1 MNWRAV
7 RAVVRRD
14 IRVAAGSKAVVVP
27 AVAVTLLLLVVVPAM
42 AGLLPVIAA
51 PSAYSDLEPFIAL
64 LPDDALRSLP
74 GSPGQRIAYLLVAFM
89 LSPVVLLV
97 PVLMASVLAADG
109 IAGERERGTLEGL
122 LLTPITD
129 REIAVA
135 KLLAAWL
142 PALGLGVG
150 GAGLYALVG
159 NLTIGLQL
167 GRLVLPTTEFAVM
180 TLWVGPMFAAAA
192 LGAVSLVSARVAT
205 TQEAFQLGGL
215 VVLPVVALLL
225 SQVTGALFLSPWILL
240 LVGLAA
246 GAVAVGMVALGAR
259 GMARERLGQRL

>member
-14 IRVAAGSKAVVVP
+14 VRVAAGSKAVVVP
-27 AVAVTLLLLVVVPAM
+27 AVAVTVLLLIVVPAL

-51 PSAYSDLEPFIAL
+51 PGAYSDLEPFIGL
-64 LPDDALRSLP
+64 LPDDELLNLP
-74 GSPGQRIAYLLVAFM
+74 GSPGQRIAYLLVAYM
-89 LSPVVLLV
+89 LTPIVLLV

-150 GAGLYALVG
+150 GAAVYALIG

-167 GRLVLPTTEFAVM
+167 DRLVLPTTEFAVM

-192 LGAVSLVSARVAT
+192 LGAVSLVSARVDT

-225 SQVTGALFLSPWILL
+225 SQVSGALFLSPWVLL
-240 LVGLAA
+240 LVGVVA
-246 GAVAVGMVALGAR
+246 GVVAIGMVTLGAR
-259 GMARERLGQRL
+259 GMARERLGPRL